1 MIKHREGTPS
11 GAKVGEADRSNYHG
25 KDESVCSV

>member
-1 MIKHREGTPS
+1 MIKRRESTLS
-11 GAKVGEADRSNYHG
+11 GAKVDEVDRSNYHG